1 MINTTKD
8 SFPILIAEDN
18 AVSRKLLEK
27 SLAKA
32 GHDVVAA
39 ANGRMAFEMFRETFF
54 PMVLTDWMMP
64 EMDGIALCRAIR
76 NHASPGYVYI
86 IFLTAKDSKDDIV
99 AGLEAGA
106 DDYLTKP
113 FHPSELMARLT
124 TGKRIL
130 ELERSLKI
138 ANEEIRILSI
148 TDPLTGCFNR
158 GYMTTHLPEEIN
170 RASRYGRPLSLI
182 MCDIDRFKK
191 VNDTRGHVTGD
202 SVLRLVVDSIRGAL
216 RKDIDWA
223 ARYGGEEFLIVLPET
238 DREGAWVVAERLRQM
253 MAEKPIK
260 TEDHEIAVTASFGL
274 ASFDPG
280 TDEPPSA
287 EALIKEADQYLYQ
300 AKKEG
305 RNKVEGRV
313 KENEQRQAVWTKNC

>member
-1 MINTTKD
+1 MIDITKD
-8 SFPILIAEDN
+8 SFPILIAEDD

-27 SLAKA
+27 SLTKA
-32 GHDVVAA
+32 GHHVVAA

-76 NHASPGYVYI
+76 NHVSPGYVYI
-86 IFLTAKDSKDDIV
+86 VFLTAKDSKDDIV
-99 AGLEAGA
+99 TGLEAGA

-113 FHPSELMARLT
+113 FHPTELMARLK

-158 GYMTTHLPEEIN
+158 GYMTSHLPEEIN

-182 MCDIDRFKK
+182 MCDIDRFKN
-191 VNDTRGHVTGD
+191 VNDSRGHVTGD
-202 SVLRLVVDSIRGAL
+202 SVLKLVVDSIQGAL

-223 ARYGGEEFLIVLPET
+223 VRYGGEEFLIVLPET

-260 TEDHEIAVTASFGL
+260 TEDHEVAVTASFGL

-280 TDEPPSA
+280 TDVPPSA
-287 EALIKEADQYLYQ
+287 EALIKEADQHLYQ
-300 AKKEG
+300 AKREG

-313 KENEQRQAVWTKNC
+313 KENEQRQAVWTKTC

>member
-86 IFLTAKDSKDDIV
+86 IFLTAKNSKDDIV

-287 EALIKEADQYLYQ
+287 EALIKEADQHLYQ
-300 AKKEG
+300 AKKQG

-313 KENEQRQAVWTKNC
+313 KENEQRQAVWTKTC

>member
-1 MINTTKD
+1 MTKEPTD

-18 AVSRKLLEK
+18 AVSRKLLEN

-39 ANGRMAFEMFRETFF
+39 ANGRQAFEIFRETFF

-86 IFLTAKDSKDDIV
+86 VFLTAKDSRDDII

-113 FHPSELMARLT
+113 FHPTELMARLT

-130 ELERSLKI
+130 ELERSLKM

-148 TDPLTGCFNR
+148 TDHLTGCFNR
-158 GYMTTHLPEEIN
+158 GYMTSHLPEELN
-170 RASRYGRPLSLI
+170 RASRYGHPLSLI
-182 MCDIDRFKK
+182 MCDIDRFKN
-191 VNDTRGHVTGD
+191 VNDSRGHLAGD
-202 SVLRLVVDSIRGAL
+202 SVLRLVVDFIHEAL

-223 ARYGGEEFLIVLPET
+223 VRYGGEEFLIVLPET
-238 DREGAWVVAERLRQM
+238 DREGAWAVAERLRQE
-253 MAEKPIK
+253 MATKPIAIG
-260 TEDHEIAVTASFGL
+260 DQEIAITASFGL

-280 TDEPPSA
+280 MD
-287 EALIKEADQYLYQ
+287 K
-300 AKKEG
+300 
-305 RNKVEGRV
+305 
-313 KENEQRQAVWTKNC
+313 

>member
-1 MINTTKD
+1 MIDTTKD

-32 GHDVVAA
+32 GHNVVAA

-86 IFLTAKDSKDDIV
+86 VFLTAKDSKDDII

-113 FHPSELMARLT
+113 FHPTELMARLK

-158 GYMTTHLPEEIN
+158 GYMTSHLPEEIN
-170 RASRYGRPLSLI
+170 RASRYGRPLSVI
-182 MCDIDRFKK
+182 MCDIDRFKN
-191 VNDTRGHVTGD
+191 VNDSQGHVTGD
-202 SVLRLVVDSIRGAL
+202 AVLKIVVDSIRGAL

-253 MAEKPIK
+253 MAEKPVK

-287 EALIKEADQYLYQ
+287 EALIKEADQHLYQ
-300 AKKEG
+300 AKKQG

-313 KENEQRQAVWTKNC
+313 KENEQRQAVWTKTC

>member
-1 MINTTKD
+1 MTEELTD

-18 AVSRKLLEK
+18 PVSRKLLEK
-27 SLAKA
+27 SLTKA
-32 GHDVVAA
+32 GHEVVVA
-39 ANGRMAFEMFRETFF
+39 ANGRKAFEIFRETFF

-64 EMDGIALCRAIR
+64 EMDGIALCQAIR

-86 IFLTAKDSKDDIV
+86 VFLTAKDSKDDII

-113 FHPSELMARLT
+113 FHPTELMARLT

-130 ELERSLKI
+130 ELERSLKM

-158 GYMTTHLPEEIN
+158 GYMTSHLPEEIN
-170 RASRYGRPLSLI
+170 RASRYGHPLSLI
-182 MCDIDRFKK
+182 MCDIDRFKS
-191 VNDTRGHVTGD
+191 VNDSRGHIAGD
-202 SVLRLVVDSIRGAL
+202 SVLRLVVDSIHGAL
-216 RKDIDWA
+216 RADIDWA
-223 ARYGGEEFLIVLPET
+223 VRYGGEEFLVVLPET
-238 DREGAWVVAERLRQM
+238 DREGSWIVAERLRQI

-260 TEDHEIAVTASFGL
+260 TENQEIAITASFGL

-280 TDEPPSA
+280 TDTEPSA
-287 EALIKEADQYLYQ
+287 EALIKEADQNLYQ

-305 RNKVEGRV
+305 RNKVNGRV
-313 KENEQRQAVWTKNC
+313 KDNEQRQVI

>member
-1 MINTTKD
+1 MTEEPTD
-8 SFPILIAEDN
+8 SFAILIAEDN

-32 GHDVVAA
+32 GHEVVTA
-39 ANGRMAFEMFRETFF
+39 ANGRRALEIFRETFF

-86 IFLTAKDSKDDIV
+86 IFLTAKDSKDDII

-113 FHPSELMARLT
+113 FHPAELMARLT

-130 ELERSLKI
+130 ELERSLKM

-148 TDPLTGCFNR
+148 TDHLTGCFNR
-158 GYMTTHLPEEIN
+158 GYMTSHLPEELN

-182 MCDIDRFKK
+182 MCDIDRFKN
-191 VNDTRGHVTGD
+191 VNDSRGHLAGD
-202 SVLRLVVDSIRGAL
+202 SVLRLVVDFIHEAL

-223 ARYGGEEFLIVLPET
+223 VRYGGEEFLIVLPET
-238 DREGAWVVAERLRQM
+238 DREGAWAVAERLRQE
-253 MAEKPIK
+253 MATKPIAIG
-260 TEDHEIAVTASFGL
+260 DQEIAITASFGL

-280 TDEPPSA
+280 MDKKPSA
-287 EALIKEADQYLYQ
+287 EALIREADQHLYQ

-305 RNKVEGRV
+305 RNKVNGRV
-313 KENEQRQAVWTKNC
+313 KDNEQRQVI

>member
-287 EALIKEADQYLYQ
+287 EALIKEADQHLYQ

-313 KENEQRQAVWTKNC
+313 KENEQRQAVWTKTC

>member
-1 MINTTKD
+1 MIDITKD
-8 SFPILIAEDN
+8 YFPILIAEDN

-32 GHDVVAA
+32 GHDVVTA
-39 ANGRMAFEMFRETFF
+39 ANGRMAFHMFRETFF
-54 PMVLTDWMMP
+54 PMVITDWMMP

-86 IFLTAKDSKDDIV
+86 VFLTAKDSKDDII

-113 FHPSELMARLT
+113 FHPTELMARLK

-130 ELERSLKI
+130 ELERSLKM

-158 GYMTTHLPEEIN
+158 GYMTSHLPEEIN
-170 RASRYGRPLSLI
+170 RAGRYGRPLSLI
-182 MCDIDRFKK
+182 MCDIDRFKN
-191 VNDTRGHVTGD
+191 VNDSQGHVTGD
-202 SVLRLVVDSIRGAL
+202 SVLKLVVDSIQGAL
-216 RKDIDWA
+216 RKDIDWTV
-223 ARYGGEEFLIVLPET
+223 RYGGEEFLVVLPET
-238 DREGAWVVAERLRQM
+238 DRQGAWVVAERMRQM
-253 MAEKPIK
+253 MAETPIK
-260 TEDHEIAVTASFGL
+260 IENHEIAITASFGL

-280 TDEPPSA
+280 TDELPSA
-287 EALIKEADQYLYQ
+287 EALIKEADQHLYQ

-305 RNKVEGRV
+305 RNKVQGKVR
-313 KENEQRQAVWTKNC
+313 ENEQRQAVWTKTC

>member
-86 IFLTAKDSKDDIV
+86 IFLTAKNSKDDIV

-313 KENEQRQAVWTKNC
+313 KENEQRQAVWTKTC

>member
-1 MINTTKD
+1 MTKEPTD

-18 AVSRKLLEK
+18 AVSRKLLEN
-27 SLAKA
+27 SLSKA

-39 ANGRMAFEMFRETFF
+39 ANGRQAFEIFRETFF

-86 IFLTAKDSKDDIV
+86 VFLTAKDSKDDII

-113 FHPSELMARLT
+113 FHPTELMARLT

-130 ELERSLKI
+130 ELERSLKM

-148 TDPLTGCFNR
+148 TDHLTGCFNR
-158 GYMTTHLPEEIN
+158 GYMTSHLPEELN

-182 MCDIDRFKK
+182 MCDIDRFKN
-191 VNDTRGHVTGD
+191 VNDSRGHLAGD
-202 SVLRLVVDSIRGAL
+202 SVLRLVVDFIHEAL

-223 ARYGGEEFLIVLPET
+223 VRYGGEEFLIVLPET
-238 DREGAWVVAERLRQM
+238 DREGAWAVAERLRQE
-253 MAEKPIK
+253 MATKPIAIG
-260 TEDHEIAVTASFGL
+260 DQEIAITASFGL

-280 TDEPPSA
+280 MDKKPSA
-287 EALIKEADQYLYQ
+287 EALIREADQHLYQ

-305 RNKVEGRV
+305 RNKVNGRV
-313 KENEQRQAVWTKNC
+313 KDNEQRQVI

>member
-1 MINTTKD
+1 MIDITKD
-8 SFPILIAEDN
+8 SFPILIAEDD

-27 SLAKA
+27 SLTKA
-32 GHDVVAA
+32 GHHVVAA

-76 NHASPGYVYI
+76 NHVSPGYVYI
-86 IFLTAKDSKDDIV
+86 VFLTAKDSKDDIV
-99 AGLEAGA
+99 TGLEAGA

-113 FHPSELMARLT
+113 FHPTELMARLK

-148 TDPLTGCFNR
+148 TDHLTGCFNR
-158 GYMTTHLPEEIN
+158 GYMTSHLPEEIN

-182 MCDIDRFKK
+182 MCDIDRFKN
-191 VNDTRGHVTGD
+191 VNDSRGHVTGD
-202 SVLRLVVDSIRGAL
+202 SVLKLVVDSIQKAL

-260 TEDHEIAVTASFGL
+260 TEDHEVAVTASFGL

-280 TDEPPSA
+280 TDVPPSA
-287 EALIKEADQYLYQ
+287 EALIKEADRHLYQ
-300 AKKEG
+300 AKREG

-313 KENEQRQAVWTKNC
+313 KENEQRQAVWTKTC

>member
-1 MINTTKD
+1 MTKEPTD

-18 AVSRKLLEK
+18 AVSRKLLEN

-39 ANGRMAFEMFRETFF
+39 ANGRQAFEIFRETFF

-86 IFLTAKDSKDDIV
+86 VFLTAKDSRDDII

-113 FHPSELMARLT
+113 FHPTELMARLT

-130 ELERSLKI
+130 ELERSLKM

-148 TDPLTGCFNR
+148 TDHLTGCFNR
-158 GYMTTHLPEEIN
+158 GYMTSHLPEELN
-170 RASRYGRPLSLI
+170 RASRYGHPLSLI
-182 MCDIDRFKK
+182 MCDIDRFKN
-191 VNDTRGHVTGD
+191 VNDSRGHLAGD
-202 SVLRLVVDSIRGAL
+202 SVLRLVVDFIHEAL

-223 ARYGGEEFLIVLPET
+223 VRYGGEEFLIVLPET
-238 DREGAWVVAERLRQM
+238 DREGAWAVAERLRQE
-253 MAEKPIK
+253 MATKPIAIG
-260 TEDHEIAVTASFGL
+260 DQEIAITASFGL

-280 TDEPPSA
+280 MD
-287 EALIKEADQYLYQ
+287 
-300 AKKEG
+300 KKP
-305 RNKVEGRV
+305 
-313 KENEQRQAVWTKNC
+313 

>member
-1 MINTTKD
+1 MTKEPTN

-18 AVSRKLLEK
+18 AVSRKLLEN

-39 ANGRMAFEMFRETFF
+39 ANGRQAFEIFRETFF

-76 NHASPGYVYI
+76 QHASPGYVYI
-86 IFLTAKDSKDDIV
+86 VFLTAKDSKDDII

-113 FHPSELMARLT
+113 FHPTELMARLT

-130 ELERSLKI
+130 ELERSLKM

-148 TDPLTGCFNR
+148 TDHLTGCFNR
-158 GYMTTHLPEEIN
+158 GYMTSHLPEELN
-170 RASRYGRPLSLI
+170 RASRYGHPLSLI
-182 MCDIDRFKK
+182 MCDIDRFKN
-191 VNDTRGHVTGD
+191 VNDSRGHLAGD
-202 SVLRLVVDSIRGAL
+202 SVLRLVVDFIHEAL

-223 ARYGGEEFLIVLPET
+223 VRYGGEEFLIVLPET
-238 DREGAWVVAERLRQM
+238 DREGAWTVAERLRQI
-253 MAEKPIK
+253 MATKPIVIG
-260 TEDHEIAVTASFGL
+260 DQEIAITASFGL

-280 TDEPPSA
+280 TDKEPSA
-287 EALIKEADQYLYQ
+287 EALIKEADQHLYQ

-305 RNKVEGRV
+305 RNRVNGRI
-313 KENEQRQAVWTKNC
+313 KNNEQRQVI

>member
-86 IFLTAKDSKDDIV
+86 IFLTAKNSKDDIV

-260 TEDHEIAVTASFGL
+260 TESNEIAVTASFGL

-287 EALIKEADQYLYQ
+287 EALIKEADQHLYQ
-300 AKKEG
+300 AKKQG

-313 KENEQRQAVWTKNC
+313 KENEQRQAVWTKTC

>member
-1 MINTTKD
+1 MIDTTKD

-18 AVSRKLLEK
+18 AVSRKVLEK

-313 KENEQRQAVWTKNC
+313 KENEQRQAVWTKTC

>member
-1 MINTTKD
+1 MIDITKD
-8 SFPILIAEDN
+8 SFPILIAEDD

-86 IFLTAKDSKDDIV
+86 VFLTAKDSKDDIV
-99 AGLEAGA
+99 TGLEAGA

-113 FHPSELMARLT
+113 FHPTELMARLK

-148 TDPLTGCFNR
+148 TDHLTGCFNR
-158 GYMTTHLPEEIN
+158 GYMTSHLPEEIN
-170 RASRYGRPLSLI
+170 RASRYGRPVSLI
-182 MCDIDRFKK
+182 MCDIDRFKN

-202 SVLRLVVDSIRGAL
+202 SVLRLVVDSIQGAL

-260 TEDHEIAVTASFGL
+260 TKDDEIAVTASFGL

-280 TDEPPSA
+280 TDEAPSA

-313 KENEQRQAVWTKNC
+313 KENEQRQAVWTKTC

>member
-1 MINTTKD
+1 MTEELTD

-32 GHDVVAA
+32 GHEVVAA
-39 ANGRMAFEMFRETFF
+39 ANGRKALEIFRETFF

-86 IFLTAKDSKDDIV
+86 VFLTAKDSKDDII

-113 FHPSELMARLT
+113 FHPAELMARLT

-130 ELERSLKI
+130 ELERSLKV

-148 TDPLTGCFNR
+148 TDPLTGSFNR
-158 GYMTTHLPEEIN
+158 GYMTSHLPEEIN
-170 RASRYGRPLSLI
+170 RASRYGHPLSLI
-182 MCDIDRFKK
+182 MCDIDRFKN
-191 VNDTRGHVTGD
+191 VNDSQGHLAGD
-202 SVLRLVVDSIRGAL
+202 SVLRLVVDFIHGAL
-216 RKDIDWA
+216 RKDVDWA
-223 ARYGGEEFLIVLPET
+223 VRYGGEEFLIVLPET
-238 DREGAWVVAERLRQM
+238 DREGAWIVAERMRQM
-253 MAEKPIK
+253 MGKKLIAMG
-260 TEDHEIAVTASFGL
+260 DQEIAITASFGL

-280 TDEPPSA
+280 TEKEPSA
-287 EALIKEADQYLYQ
+287 EALIKEADQHLYQ

-305 RNKVEGRV
+305 RNKVKGKVR
-313 KENEQRQAVWTKNC
+313 ENEQRQVI

>member
-1 MINTTKD
+1 MTKEPTD
-8 SFPILIAEDN
+8 SFPILIAEDK
-18 AVSRKLLEK
+18 AVSRKLLEN

-39 ANGRMAFEMFRETFF
+39 ANGRQAFEIFRETFF

-86 IFLTAKDSKDDIV
+86 VFLTAKDSRDDII

-113 FHPSELMARLT
+113 FHPTELMARLT

-130 ELERSLKI
+130 ELERSLKM

-148 TDPLTGCFNR
+148 TDHLTGCFNR
-158 GYMTTHLPEEIN
+158 GYMISHLPEELN
-170 RASRYGRPLSLI
+170 RASRYGHPLSLI
-182 MCDIDRFKK
+182 MCDIDRFKN
-191 VNDTRGHVTGD
+191 VNDSRGHLAGD
-202 SVLRLVVDSIRGAL
+202 SVLRLVVDFIHEAL

-223 ARYGGEEFLIVLPET
+223 VRYGGEEFLIVLPET
-238 DREGAWVVAERLRQM
+238 DREGAWAVAERLRQE
-253 MAEKPIK
+253 MATKPIAIG
-260 TEDHEIAVTASFGL
+260 DQEIAITASFGL

-280 TDEPPSA
+280 MDKEPSA
-287 EALIKEADQYLYQ
+287 EALIREADQYLYQ

-305 RNKVEGRV
+305 RNKVNGRV
-313 KENEQRQAVWTKNC
+313 KDNEQRQVI

>member
-1 MINTTKD
+1 MTKEPTD

-18 AVSRKLLEK
+18 AVSRKLLEN

-39 ANGRMAFEMFRETFF
+39 ANGRQAFEIFRETFF

-86 IFLTAKDSKDDIV
+86 VFLTAKDSRDDII

-113 FHPSELMARLT
+113 FHPTELMARLT

-130 ELERSLKI
+130 ELERSLKM

-148 TDPLTGCFNR
+148 TDHLTGCFNR
-158 GYMTTHLPEEIN
+158 GYMTSHLPEELN
-170 RASRYGRPLSLI
+170 RASRYGHPLSLI
-182 MCDIDRFKK
+182 MCDIDRFKN
-191 VNDTRGHVTGD
+191 VNDSRGHLAGD
-202 SVLRLVVDSIRGAL
+202 SVLRLVVDFIHEAL

-223 ARYGGEEFLIVLPET
+223 VRYGGEEFLIVLPET
-238 DREGAWVVAERLRQM
+238 DREGAWAVAERLRQE
-253 MAEKPIK
+253 MATKPIAIG
-260 TEDHEIAVTASFGL
+260 DQEIAITASFGL

-280 TDEPPSA
+280 MDKKPSA
-287 EALIKEADQYLYQ
+287 EALIREADQYLYQ

-305 RNKVEGRV
+305 RNKVNGRV
-313 KENEQRQAVWTKNC
+313 KDNEQRQVI

>member
-1 MINTTKD
+1 MIDTTKD

-27 SLAKA
+27 SLVKA
-32 GHDVVAA
+32 GHDVVTA
-39 ANGRMAFEMFRETFF
+39 ANGRMAFEMFRKSFF

-86 IFLTAKDSKDDIV
+86 VFLTAKDSKDDIV

-113 FHPSELMARLT
+113 FHPTELMARLT

-158 GYMTTHLPEEIN
+158 GYMTSHLPEEIN
-170 RASRYGRPLSLI
+170 RASRYGRPLSVI
-182 MCDIDRFKK
+182 MCDIDRFKN
-191 VNDTRGHVTGD
+191 VNDSQGHVTGD
-202 SVLRLVVDSIRGAL
+202 SVLRLVVDSIQGAL

-238 DREGAWVVAERLRQM
+238 DRQGAWVVAERLRQM

-260 TEDHEIAVTASFGL
+260 TEGNEIAITASFGL
-274 ASFDPG
+274 ASFDPS
-280 TDEPPSA
+280 TDEPPSP
-287 EALIKEADQYLYQ
+287 EALIKEADQHLYR
-300 AKKEG
+300 AKKQG
-305 RNKVEGRV
+305 RNKVEGKV
-313 KENEQRQAVWTKNC
+313 KENAPRQAVWT

>member
-1 MINTTKD
+1 
-8 SFPILIAEDN
+8 
-18 AVSRKLLEK
+18 
-27 SLAKA
+27 
-32 GHDVVAA
+32 VVAA
-39 ANGRMAFEMFRETFF
+39 ANGRQAFEIFRETFF

-86 IFLTAKDSKDDIV
+86 VFLTAKDSRDDII

-113 FHPSELMARLT
+113 FHPTELMARLT

-130 ELERSLKI
+130 ELERSLKM

-148 TDPLTGCFNR
+148 TDHLTGCFNR
-158 GYMTTHLPEEIN
+158 GYMTSHLPEELN
-170 RASRYGRPLSLI
+170 RASRYGHPLSLI
-182 MCDIDRFKK
+182 MCDIDRFKN
-191 VNDTRGHVTGD
+191 VNDSRGHLAGD
-202 SVLRLVVDSIRGAL
+202 SVLRLVVDFIHEAL

-223 ARYGGEEFLIVLPET
+223 VRYGGEEFLIVLPET
-238 DREGAWVVAERLRQM
+238 DREGAWAVAERLRQE
-253 MAEKPIK
+253 MATKPI
-260 TEDHEIAVTASFGL
+260 DIGDQEIAITASFGL

-280 TDEPPSA
+280 MDKKPSA
-287 EALIKEADQYLYQ
+287 EALIREADQYLYQ

-305 RNKVEGRV
+305 RNKVNGRV
-313 KENEQRQAVWTKNC
+313 KDNEQRQVI